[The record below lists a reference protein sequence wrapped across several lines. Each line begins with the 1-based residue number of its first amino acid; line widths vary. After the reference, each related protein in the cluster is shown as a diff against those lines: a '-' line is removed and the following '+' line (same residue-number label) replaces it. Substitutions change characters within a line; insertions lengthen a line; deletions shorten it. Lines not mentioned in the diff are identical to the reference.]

1 MKDDVV
7 PEEEKVELDG
17 RIIDGDYKV
26 VWAFDSEKDKKGL
39 FVGIV
44 WHKIERC
51 FYVIKAMGG
60 SKLKELQIE
69 AANNDYL
76 DSGSCYT
83 IKMISFK
90 PA

>member
-17 RIIDGDYKV
+17 RIIYGIYEV
-26 VWAFDSEKDKKGL
+26 VKAFASIKDMDGL

-44 WHKIERC
+44 RHKIDRC
-51 FYVIKAMGG
+51 LYVIKAMGG

-69 AANNDYL
+69 AANND
-76 DSGSCYT
+76 
-83 IKMISFK
+83 
-90 PA
+90 